1 MWDDSEIPLGGLPDS
16 LARGI
21 EERGALRTSLK
32 LLAPAVTCII
42 GHVLCL
48 ETDADT
54 IP

>member
-1 MWDDSEIPLGGLPDS
+1 MGDDSEIPLGGFPES
-16 LARGI
+16 LARGN
-21 EERGALRTSLK
+21 EDRAALRPSLR
-32 LLAPAVTCII
+32 LLAPAATYII

>member
-1 MWDDSEIPLGGLPDS
+1 MWDASEIPLGGLPDS
-16 LARGI
+16 PARGN
-21 EERGALRTSLK
+21 EERGALRPSLR
-32 LLAPAVTCII
+32 LLASAATYVI